1 MKNLFSINRAADVL
15 QKDRQTLTRAL
26 RHVQPDGTER
36 GQPRYSMPT
45 ILAALDAHQG
55 RSNGAGNGDLE
66 RQFAELDAEY
76 RRIQNAPALK
86 ERRALARGFFS
97 AVAAIETLMHA
108 DARRLGEDPRHASLR
123 IAEHTRLS
131 VLTLRDALGWNSD
144 ELWSEFLVTTAGQ
157 AS

>member
-1 MKNLFSINRAADVL
+1 MKNLFSINKAADVL
-15 QKDRQTLTRAL
+15 RRDRQTLVRAV

-55 RSNGAGNGDLE
+55 NGAGNGDLE

-76 RRIQNAPALK
+76 RRIQNAPTVRD
-86 ERRALARGFFS
+86 RRALARAFFS
-97 AVAAIETLMHA
+97 AVAAIETAMHA

-123 IAEHTRLS
+123 IAEHTRLN

-144 ELWSEFLVTTAGQ
+144 ELWSEFLKVTTAGQ